1 MPAGGAV
8 LVPPLRPGQKPP
20 PPPGGPPPAGLGSG
34 LEPLR
39 RESVTRLFP
48 DSQQAPP
55 QPPRRP
61 LLRATSLDSVPT
73 LSPQGFKPP
82 PPRGPPPPGA
92 ERRNSSS
99 VPLLQ
104 PLSSRPSTDGSSSNG
119 ANSSASLAAAS
130 MSDLSKGG
138 SMAPLAPLDPPPGG
152 DAAAAAG
159 ASRRP
164 SAPFPG
170 GLSKHPSPPQ
180 GLPPEAA
187 SMGPRRHSLQSLPTA
202 AAVATASAEAA
213 AALALAGVAQL
224 RRPSGDSS
232 AASAAGAPPPP
243 MQPPPHRRPS
253 DASQSTLLTAA
264 PGAASQVRRPSGDSI
279 SSSGGGGGSCAP
291 PPAHRRPSG
300 PPPGPPPL
308 LEGGR
313 RPSGAGAAA
322 LGAGGPMV
330 PRLSLSSYC
339 PERAAGAVVGDMGG
353 LRSRRGSQQ
362 PPAVEYRRYSITGE
376 AEFCVPDGGEGLGR
390 RPSVGSDR
398 SGGGYGGA
406 GAIQGHVMTA
416 IVRALSLRPAGD
428 DGPGLTAVQCFN
440 QGVTHQRHGEQAA
453 AAAMYARAAEMGH
466 PKAQHNLAAMYEKGV
481 SGMAKDD
488 REAVRLFTLAAEA
501 GLAES
506 SYSLAMH
513 FKLGLGCEQDDGKC
527 VHYLER
533 ASGQGLPKAQ
543 FNLGLMYEKG
553 RGIAP
558 DVLAAEA
565 LDAAKECY
573 RSAAMAGVPKPRRR
587 HTRIIT
593 ASSPPPSLLPAPLQ
607 AAVNLGVLY
616 LSAVRHV
623 AVCCARQAH
632 ATGRACLPCDARRA
646 VGRRPAAAAEHTGAE
661 ATAHFTSAPTA
672 LVSLNCTSPQPRR
685 TAAAH
690 APLSWAPSAEA
701 AMQSTTSASTA
712 HGTRLCESQPHSLL
726 QLTRGRQRASLRCAG
741 RLAADGGLN
750 AEAEAVRWFRRA
762 ADYGDASAKWNLA
775 LCYQRGIGVPAD
787 AAMAQRLRDEVDEI
801 EQSASGVP
809 AAAAA
814 VAHAGAA
821 PKQQLQPPPQQQQA
835 QQRPEAFYFRRE
847 SSDSTATLDG
857 RALPPQLQAATA
869 AAAAAAAPKAS
880 VTPEYPAD
888 RKPRGSPESAVRKS
902 SSSFG
907 PAALEQ
913 AIAAGRAQALRGAP
927 RGAEEKDE
935 WSPLHRV
942 PSDRSLERHQPPPS
956 TLQRRPSK
964 PTPEAIAR
972 VKAAKSLFEAKNAAR
987 DDA

>member
-1 MPAGGAV
+1 
-8 LVPPLRPGQKPP
+8 
-20 PPPGGPPPAGLGSG
+20 
-34 LEPLR
+34 
-39 RESVTRLFP
+39 
-48 DSQQAPP
+48 
-55 QPPRRP
+55 
-61 LLRATSLDSVPT
+61 
-73 LSPQGFKPP
+73 
-82 PPRGPPPPGA
+82 
-92 ERRNSSS
+92 
-99 VPLLQ
+99 
-104 PLSSRPSTDGSSSNG
+104 
-119 ANSSASLAAAS
+119 
-130 MSDLSKGG
+130 
-138 SMAPLAPLDPPPGG
+138 
-152 DAAAAAG
+152 
-159 ASRRP
+159 
-164 SAPFPG
+164 
-170 GLSKHPSPPQ
+170 
-180 GLPPEAA
+180 
-187 SMGPRRHSLQSLPTA
+187 
-202 AAVATASAEAA
+202 
-213 AALALAGVAQL
+213 
-224 RRPSGDSS
+224 
-232 AASAAGAPPPP
+232 
-243 MQPPPHRRPS
+243 
-253 DASQSTLLTAA
+253 
-264 PGAASQVRRPSGDSI
+264 
-279 SSSGGGGGSCAP
+279 
-291 PPAHRRPSG
+291 
-300 PPPGPPPL
+300 
-308 LEGGR
+308 
-313 RPSGAGAAA
+313 
-322 LGAGGPMV
+322 
-330 PRLSLSSYC
+330 
-339 PERAAGAVVGDMGG
+339 
-353 LRSRRGSQQ
+353 
-362 PPAVEYRRYSITGE
+362 
-376 AEFCVPDGGEGLGR
+376 
-390 RPSVGSDR
+390 
-398 SGGGYGGA
+398 
-406 GAIQGHVMTA
+406 
-416 IVRALSLRPAGD
+416 
-428 DGPGLTAVQCFN
+428 
-440 QGVTHQRHGEQAA
+440 
-453 AAAMYARAAEMGH
+453 MGH

-506 SYSLAMH
+506 GYSLAMH

-533 ASGQGLPKAQ
+533 ASAQGLPKAQ

-573 RSAAMAGVPKPRRR
+573 RSAAMAGVPK
-587 HTRIIT
+587 
-593 ASSPPPSLLPAPLQ
+593 

-616 LSAVRHV
+616 LS
-623 AVCCARQAH
+623 
-632 ATGRACLPCDARRA
+632 
-646 VGRRPAAAAEHTGAE
+646 
-661 ATAHFTSAPTA
+661 
-672 LVSLNCTSPQPRR
+672 
-685 TAAAH
+685 
-690 APLSWAPSAEA
+690 
-701 AMQSTTSASTA
+701 
-712 HGTRLCESQPHSLL
+712 
-726 QLTRGRQRASLRCAG
+726 G

-814 VAHAGAA
+814 VAHVGAA
-821 PKQQLQPPPQQQQA
+821 PKQQLQPPPPQQQA
-835 QQRPEAFYFRRE
+835 QQRPEAFYFRRD

-942 PSDRSLERHQPPPS
+942 PSDRSLERHQPPPA